1 MTPNGKL
8 FIFLKNATICSDKGQ
23 INEGVK
29 VSEKKFKHKVNRCGR
44 ITTDKVKFLRLKTL
58 SR

>member
-1 MTPNGKL
+1 MVSYL
-8 FIFLKNATICSDKGQ
+8 FFLKNATICSDKGQ

-29 VSEKKFKHKVNRCGR
+29 VSEKKFKHKVNRYGR